1 MIEVQLLN
9 LARLPHLQQ
18 YECCRQ
24 LKSSNMNTIKVKK
37 GAVVSD
43 NFGGKRTVKEE
54 FEAEVIVKQSDYY
67 ICRNAGKFQSG
78 LEEIIGDKQ
87 SFFVEE
93 SDVVRS

>member
-1 MIEVQLLN
+1 
-9 LARLPHLQQ
+9 
-18 YECCRQ
+18 
-24 LKSSNMNTIKVKK
+24 MNTIKVKK